1 MDRVGTSAAC
11 LVLLLLL
18 AGCGQ
23 KAPPAEGK
31 GAAAGAIT
39 PDKEL
44 DAFEPVPGTPF
55 LVAPIVNLKDRAGA
69 GFSSSFVSSS
79 YSGGGPIIRN
89 YVFLNPASETFQR
102 VLPSNG
108 WRILA
113 RTGFPEQ
120 YPSATAREP
129 TTWFVYH
136 IVKTDTN
143 GDGQMTYGDTLTIAV
158 SDAAGGDYTELIS
171 DVDGINT
178 TSLRDPST
186 LLVVYRSQARSWLA
200 RVDLKTRQVVNTSE
214 LPSFGPD
221 VR

>member
-1 MDRVGTSAAC
+1 MAC
-11 LVLLLLL
+11 LALLLLH

-23 KAPPAEGK
+23 KGPPAGRNR
-31 GAAAGAIT
+31 AAAGAIT

-55 LVAPIVNLKDRAGA
+55 LVAPIVNMRDRSGA
-69 GFSSSFVSSS
+69 GLSGSFSSSS

-89 YVFLNPASETFQR
+89 YVFLNPAGETFQR
-102 VLPSNG
+102 LLPSND
-108 WRILA
+108 WRILT

-120 YPSATAREP
+120 HRSATAPDP
-129 TTWFVYH
+129 TAWFVYH

-143 GDGQMTYGDTLTIAV
+143 GDGQVTYGDTLTIAI

-171 DVDGINT
+171 AVDGVYS

-200 RVDLKTRQVVNTSE
+200 RVDLKTRKVVNTSE